1 MQTVVWTKNENV
13 WGENEKCAP
22 VQRADNSLSVV
33 FGVSRSELHLHS
45 YLLSKRGILGEKTR
59 LIL

>member
-22 VQRADNSLSVV
+22 VQRADNSLSIL
-33 FGVSRSELHLHS
+33 FGVARSELHLHS
-45 YLLSKRGILGEKTR
+45 YLLPKRGILWEKTP